1 MLTKIRVEKISYR
14 GKKDENFFQK
24 LLQRVFLKSRTEEI
38 ITLNRLVVSKLKL
51 ISIP

>member
-24 LLQRVFLKSRTEEI
+24 LLQKVFLKRTEI
-38 ITLNRLVVSKLKL
+38 ITLDHLVVSKLKL